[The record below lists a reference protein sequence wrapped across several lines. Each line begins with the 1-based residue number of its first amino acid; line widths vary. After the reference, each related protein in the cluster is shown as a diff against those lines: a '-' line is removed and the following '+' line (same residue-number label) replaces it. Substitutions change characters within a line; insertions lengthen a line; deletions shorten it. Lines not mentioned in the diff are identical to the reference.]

1 MSLSDIFAGRLI
13 SLCALVED
21 VLILL
26 QWNNH
31 SQMSEQGKSVKTQVE
46 YW

>member
-1 MSLSDIFAGRLI
+1 MSPSDIFAGRLI

-21 VLILL
+21 VLML
-26 QWNNH
+26 QWSNH
-31 SQMSEQGKSVKTQVE
+31 SQTSEQGKSVKTQVE